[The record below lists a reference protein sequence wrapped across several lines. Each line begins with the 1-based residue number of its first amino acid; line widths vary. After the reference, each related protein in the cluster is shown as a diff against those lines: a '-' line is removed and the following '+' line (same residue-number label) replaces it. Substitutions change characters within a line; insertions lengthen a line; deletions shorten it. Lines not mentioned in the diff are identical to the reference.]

1 MRRALLLLVMLM
13 VAAFASDGAPLEAQE
28 TAVRFEIAGVADS
41 TFSFAVGRYDWVAG
55 GQRGIVVDPRRR
67 DALVAR
73 FSVLRVQNGLATALV
88 TGQTT
93 SLSTQHAALLEQ
105 PPPPFYRTRSFWVGV
120 VLGGVIGGIIGAR

>member
-1 MRRALLLLVMLM
+1 MRRALLPLLMLM
-13 VAAFASDGAPLEAQE
+13 LAAGAGAPLEAQE

-41 TFSFAVGRYDWVAG
+41 TFSFAIGRHEWVAA

-73 FSVLRVQNGLATALV
+73 FRVLVVRDGLATAVV

-93 SLSTQHAALLEQ
+93 ALVTQHAALLTQ
-105 PPPPFYRTRSFWVGV
+105 PQPAFWRQPTFWIG
-120 VLGGVIGGIIGAR
+120 LLIGGVAGWAIGS